1 MSQFTQF
8 VILLAVYGVIGTAI
22 SFYVMKA
29 KQSQED
35 YFVGG
40 RAISWVVTAMTY
52 AATTYSAF
60 MMVGLVGLSYSTG
73 IGAFIFEIAYL
84 AATLILLSVYG
95 RRIWQL
101 GKTRGFIS
109 PMEMFSDRYG
119 PMTGSIGAVVAIV
132 ALIPYTSVQ
141 VIGLA
146 RILQSYNID
155 LTTGMII
162 ATVIICLW
170 AFIGGL
176 RGVALTDA
184 LQGLFMVAVA
194 VIAVIWCGNQF
205 RGVELSTFPNKVWT
219 PIFFINLT
227 LPWCFFALTN
237 PQVVQRLFIIKEK
250 KDFSKMLVLF
260 AVFGFLYT
268 VIVTI
273 MGFSAKYGTAAGA
286 FPEVAGDKV
295 IANIISM
302 MARWLALPLS
312 LSIIFAAV
320 STANSIILTLSSMI
334 TRDVVKQKTN
344 VWFGRVFIIVLT
356 LVVLLFALAGAGTVV
371 DRAVSSSRILLVFIP
386 LFVGLFHYKKGGK
399 MAGVLTLIGGFG
411 SAVLFT
417 LLKAKL
423 SSVWTLIAAFLFFLL
438 GTLIDELI
446 QKPDSKTATNG

>member
-1 MSQFTQF
+1 MTQF
-8 VILLAVYGVIGTAI
+8 VILLAVYAVIGTAI

-40 RAISWVVTAMTY
+40 RTISWFVAAMTY

-60 MMVGLVGLSYSTG
+60 MMVGLVGLSYATG

-101 GKTRGFIS
+101 GKTKGFIS

-162 ATVIICLW
+162 ATAIICLW

-205 RGVELSTFPNKVWT
+205 GGVELSTFPNKVWT

-273 MGFSAKYGTAAGA
+273 MGFSAKYGTAAGT
-286 FPEVAGDKV
+286 FPQVAGDKV

-312 LSIIFAAV
+312 LSIIFASV
-320 STANSIILTLSSMI
+320 STANSIILTLSSMV
-334 TRDVVKQKTN
+334 TRDVMKQKTN

-356 LVVLLFALAGAGTVV
+356 LVVLIFSLLGAGTVV

-399 MAGVLTLIGGFG
+399 MAGVLTLTGGFG

-417 LLKAKL
+417 LLKLNL
-423 SSVWTLIAAFLFFLL
+423 SSVYTLAAAFLFFLL
-438 GTLIDELI
+438 GALIDELI
-446 QKPDSKTATNG
+446 QKPDSKIASNG

>member
-1 MSQFTQF
+1 MTQF

-40 RAISWVVTAMTY
+40 RTISWFVAAMTY

-60 MMVGLVGLSYSTG
+60 MMVGLVGLSYATG

-101 GKTRGFIS
+101 GKTKGFIS

-260 AVFGFLYT
+260 AVFGLLYT

-273 MGFSAKYGTAAGA
+273 MGFSAKYGTAAGT
-286 FPEVAGDKV
+286 FPQVAGDKV

-312 LSIIFAAV
+312 LSIIFASV
-320 STANSIILTLSSMI
+320 STANSIILTLSSMV

-356 LVVLLFALAGAGTVV
+356 LAVLLFALAGAGTVV

-399 MAGVLTLIGGFG
+399 MAGVLTLVGGFG

-417 LLKAKL
+417 LLKLSL
-423 SSVWTLIAAFLFFLL
+423 SSVWTLAAAFLFFLL

-446 QKPDSKTATNG
+446 QKPGSKTAPSG